1 VNAARLARCIV
12 AVIAC
17 AVSGHLV
24 FKLTS
29 AVLHAAFTPMLG
41 ALDAWP
47 DTIDKIV
54 LLVSLLLGARVAFG
68 IFRRLWPERT
78 YQELESARQVEETR
92 EARRATA
99 D

>member
-1 VNAARLARCIV
+1 
-12 AVIAC
+12 VIAC

-54 LLVSLLLGARVAFG
+54 LLVSLLLGARVAIG

-78 YQELESARQVEETR
+78 YQELESARHAEETR